1 MNAQPDFKRIRRVEP
16 VIKADELAY
25 VTFERKDADRMV
37 RFLTDFGLV
46 PVEGTSGSFFFRGRG
61 TNPFCVEIVPS
72 DRDHLVGLGFMAK
85 SPADLETLAAASGCA
100 VEDSDKPGGG
110 KRVRLTDP
118 DGSLVDVICG
128 FTPASPLETRQDLL
142 PANTPRD
149 KRRINEGVRTPLAP
163 TPIHRLGHV
172 VLFTPDFA
180 ATTNWYMKW
189 LGFLP
194 TDILT
199 PADGNPCG
207 GFFRLNRGAN
217 PADHHNLAV
226 FASGGPG
233 VHHVSFESLDVDEI
247 GQGQQ
252 YLKATEWTHFWGIG
266 RHLLGSQFYDYWLD
280 PTGLEW
286 EHYADGDVMTEDF
299 DEGYFL
305 VNRGELWAWG
315 DDLPE
320 STRTPPEAIAE
331 APPHLKGLLTEWAKS
346 SRPWLP

>member
-1 MNAQPDFKRIRRVEP
+1 MNGQPDFKRIQRVEP

-72 DRDHLVGLGFMAK
+72 DRDRLVGLGFMAK
-85 SPADLETLAAASGCA
+85 SKADLETLAAASGYA
-100 VEDSDKPGGG
+100 LEDSDKPGGG

-128 FTPASPLETRQDLL
+128 FTPATPLEARQDLL

-199 PADGNPCG
+199 PADGNRRTITTWRSLPPVALGCTTC
-207 GFFRLNRGAN
+207 RSNRSTSTKSDRASSISRQPNG
-217 PADHHNLAV
+217 PISGESAV
-226 FASGGPG
+226 TCW
-233 VHHVSFESLDVDEI
+233 VVSSM
-247 GQGQQ
+247 
-252 YLKATEWTHFWGIG
+252 T
-266 RHLLGSQFYDYWLD
+266 
-280 PTGLEW
+280 TG
-286 EHYADGDVMTEDF
+286 
-299 DEGYFL
+299 
-305 VNRGELWAWG
+305 
-315 DDLPE
+315 
-320 STRTPPEAIAE
+320 STRPGLNGNTTPMAM
-331 APPHLKGLLTEWAKS
+331 
-346 SRPWLP
+346 